1 MGISNA
7 VRKILLLLCINIGVG
22 NIIAANSIS
31 DTINFNI
38 PIKPPTSEEFHLTF
52 YNLYDNINENNTRDP
67 LIYKFYKDTL
77 DISPKSRTEALNLYK
92 TIGIKHKQQGSLS
105 QSLSYFFISLS
116 LAENTKDTSEL
127 ISSYNLICTVL
138 NYSRRFDEF
147 LKYNEKVE
155 LLLQKYV
162 YPAERITYLINLG
175 FYYEKTDRLQKALD
189 TYLKADTLNKVLND
203 PNLQVD
209 IYESIG
215 SIYEDLDNNDT
226 AEIYFKKALHLA
238 FKQPQKNY
246 LQIVNTLNNIGDCYF
261 EKSKLD
267 SALLIYWYA
276 YDLGIKHT
284 LKKEIDGV
292 LKDIAKIYAEKGDFK
307 KAQFYLNKHIK
318 LYKKIYNE
326 ETSSQITQLQI
337 QFDIEKKNQQIK
349 LQQATIKSQHLS
361 WLMMVISLSLVS
373 TILIIVILAYRR
385 QKKLSRKLK
394 ESNKKIKEQSIE
406 LRHSAEK
413 YKDLNKTKDRF
424 IDIIAHDLRNP
435 FQAISGFSS
444 LLNESFDEIDNEQ
457 RKKFVNLIETGA
469 NRVLL
474 LVDNLLTWARTR
486 NNRLSILKSS
496 FDIQKVVNDII
507 KLSELSALQK
517 NINLK
522 STIPTSTLV
531 YADVNMIDFV
541 VRNLISNA
549 IKFSFIESEI
559 IIESKVVDNGICI
572 SVKDQGVG
580 ITQDN
585 IDNLFKLE
593 TQNRTKGTSGE
604 TGTGLGLL
612 ICKEYIEKNDGTFI
626 VESKPNIGS
635 IFKFTLPQG

>member
-1 MGISNA
+1 MGINNA

-215 SIYEDLDNNDT
+215 SIHEDLDNNDT

-406 LRHSAEK
+406 LKHSAEK

-517 NINLK
+517 NINIK